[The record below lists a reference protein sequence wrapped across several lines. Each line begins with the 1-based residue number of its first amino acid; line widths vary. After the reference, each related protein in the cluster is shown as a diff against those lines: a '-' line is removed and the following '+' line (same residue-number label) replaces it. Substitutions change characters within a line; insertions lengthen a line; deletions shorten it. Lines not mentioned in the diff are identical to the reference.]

1 MAELVRLERQI
12 MVLVVAVV
20 LAVQVLLGLQRKVVM
35 AV

>member
-12 MVLVVAVV
+12 MAQVAAVV
-20 LAVQVLLGLQRKVVM
+20 LAVRVLLGLQRKVVM